1 MNAENIMLQI
11 KGLTYRVG
19 GRTILSNATSNIPT
33 GHKVGLVGA
42 NGAGKTT
49 LFRLIAKEIFPD
61 NGHIQL
67 TKNRRLGYITQDL
80 KPTGNSLIETVISSD
95 RELMA
100 LEKAAKNETDPNLIG
115 ELQTRLADIDAH
127 TAEARAAT
135 ILAGLGFDKEAQTKN
150 QKEFSGGW
158 QMRVAL
164 AGTLFARPDL
174 LLLDEPTNHLDLE
187 ASVWLEDYL
196 SSFPGTLLIISHD
209 RDLLN
214 RAVRHILYL
223 EGKTLTMYAG
233 GYDRFRKT
241 LDERRSHDEA
251 LRAKQ
256 IKERRHMQSFVDRFR
271 AKATKARQ
279 AQSRLKALARMEPIV
294 SVAEKQA
301 MEFFFPKPDAL
312 APPLLTIEDVT
323 VGYGGIPVLNN
334 LNLQINTEDRIAL
347 LGTNGN
353 GKSTLV
359 KLIAGFLEPTD
370 GKVQQLHRLNIGYFS
385 QNQADAFDSNETPYK
400 AMMHCMENS
409 QETTIRAHLGRFGLG
424 GNQADTP
431 IGMLSGGEKSR
442 LLLCRISLKNPH
454 ILLLDEPT
462 NHLDIDARD
471 ALIQAVNSFTGAVVL
486 VSHDPHTIK
495 LIADQLWL
503 VTKGK
508 CIPFDGD
515 IDDYRDTVLRN
526 KSKAGPTVDPDK
538 PPQSRK
544 RGNTDQQVK
553 RRERARVRE
562 ETSHL
567 RTCRNQCEN
576 RIDTLNRKIRTL
588 EMNLARPETYEGSTA
603 EMLALSKELS
613 SARKDLEKEEM
624 LWLETEEAL
633 SSSTIVSTTDA
644 EDDS

>member
-1 MNAENIMLQI
+1 MLQI

-19 GRTILSNATSNIPT
+19 GRTILSNATANIPK
-33 GHKVGLVGA
+33 GRKVGLVGA
-42 NGAGKTT
+42 NGVGKTT

-67 TKNRRLGYITQDL
+67 TKERRLGYVTQDL
-80 KPTGNSLIETVISSD
+80 KETGNSLIETVISSD

-100 LEKAAKNETDPNLIG
+100 LEEAAKNETDPNLIG

-127 TAEARAAT
+127 TAEGRAAT

-251 LRAKQ
+251 LRTKQ

-294 SVAEKQA
+294 SVTEKQA
-301 MEFFFPKPDAL
+301 MEFSFPKPDAL

-323 VGYGGIPVLNN
+323 VGYGAIPVFKN

-495 LIADQLWL
+495 LLAEQLWL

-526 KSKAGPTVDPDK
+526 KSKAGPTVDLDK

-562 ETSHL
+562 ETSLL

-633 SSSTIVSTTDA
+633 SSSTIVSKTDA
-644 EDDS
+644 EHDS

>member
-1 MNAENIMLQI
+1 
-11 KGLTYRVG
+11 
-19 GRTILSNATSNIPT
+19 
-33 GHKVGLVGA
+33 
-42 NGAGKTT
+42 
-49 LFRLIAKEIFPD
+49 
-61 NGHIQL
+61 
-67 TKNRRLGYITQDL
+67 
-80 KPTGNSLIETVISSD
+80 
-95 RELMA
+95 
-100 LEKAAKNETDPNLIG
+100 
-115 ELQTRLADIDAH
+115 
-127 TAEARAAT
+127 
-135 ILAGLGFDKEAQTKN
+135 
-150 QKEFSGGW
+150 
-158 QMRVAL
+158 
-164 AGTLFARPDL
+164 
-174 LLLDEPTNHLDLE
+174 
-187 ASVWLEDYL
+187 
-196 SSFPGTLLIISHD
+196 
-209 RDLLN
+209 
-214 RAVRHILYL
+214 
-223 EGKTLTMYAG
+223 
-233 GYDRFRKT
+233 
-241 LDERRSHDEA
+241 
-251 LRAKQ
+251 
-256 IKERRHMQSFVDRFR
+256 
-271 AKATKARQ
+271 
-279 AQSRLKALARMEPIV
+279 MEPIV

-323 VGYGGIPVLNN
+323 VGYGGIPVLKN

-385 QNQADAFDSNETPYK
+385 QNQADAFDGNETPYK

-495 LIADQLWL
+495 LLADQLWL

-515 IDDYRDTVLRN
+515 IDDYRDTVLQN
-526 KSKAGPTVDPDK
+526 KSKTGPTADPDK

-544 RGNTDQQVK
+544 RGNTDQKVK
-553 RRERARVRE
+553 RRERAQARE

-567 RTCRNQCEN
+567 RTFRNQCEN
-576 RIDTLNRKIRTL
+576 RMDTLNKKIRTL
-588 EMNLARPETYEGSTA
+588 EMHLGRPETYESSTA
-603 EMLALSKELS
+603 DMLALSKELS
-613 SARKDLEKEEM
+613 SARKNLEKEEM

-633 SSSTIVSTTDA
+633 SSSTIVTKTNA
-644 EDDS
+644 EHDS

>member
-1 MNAENIMLQI
+1 MLQI

-241 LDERRSHDEA
+241 LDERRSHDKT

-359 KLIAGFLEPTD
+359 KLIAGFLEPTV

-526 KSKAGPTVDPDK
+526 KSKAGPTVDLDK

-562 ETSHL
+562 ETSLL

-576 RIDTLNRKIRTL
+576 RIDTLNKKIRTL
-588 EMNLARPETYEGSTA
+588 EMNLSRPETYEGSTA
-603 EMLALSKELS
+603 DMLAFSKELS

>member
-1 MNAENIMLQI
+1 MLQI

-19 GRTILSNATSNIPT
+19 GRTILSNATANIPK
-33 GHKVGLVGA
+33 GRKVGLVGA
-42 NGAGKTT
+42 NGVGKTT

-67 TKNRRLGYITQDL
+67 TKKRRLGYVTQDL
-80 KPTGNSLIETVISSD
+80 KETGNSLIETVISSD

-100 LEKAAKNETDPNLIG
+100 LEEAAKNETDPNLIG

-127 TAEARAAT
+127 TAEGRAAT

-251 LRAKQ
+251 LRTKQ

-294 SVAEKQA
+294 SVTEKQA
-301 MEFFFPKPDAL
+301 MEFSFPKPDAL

-323 VGYGGIPVLNN
+323 VGYGAIPVFKN

-385 QNQADAFDSNETPYK
+385 QNQADAFDGNETPYK

-495 LIADQLWL
+495 LLADQLWL

-515 IDDYRDTVLRN
+515 IDDYRDTVLQN
-526 KSKAGPTVDPDK
+526 KSKTGPTADPDK
-538 PPQSRK
+538 SPQSRK
-544 RGNTDQQVK
+544 RGNTDQKVK
-553 RRERARVRE
+553 RRERAQARE

-567 RTCRNQCEN
+567 RTFRNQCEN
-576 RIDTLNRKIRTL
+576 RMDTLNKKIRTL
-588 EMNLARPETYEGSTA
+588 EMHLGRPETYESSTA
-603 EMLALSKELS
+603 DMLALSKELS
-613 SARKDLEKEEM
+613 SARKNLEKEEM

-633 SSSTIVSTTDA
+633 SSSTIVTKTSA
-644 EDDS
+644 EHDS